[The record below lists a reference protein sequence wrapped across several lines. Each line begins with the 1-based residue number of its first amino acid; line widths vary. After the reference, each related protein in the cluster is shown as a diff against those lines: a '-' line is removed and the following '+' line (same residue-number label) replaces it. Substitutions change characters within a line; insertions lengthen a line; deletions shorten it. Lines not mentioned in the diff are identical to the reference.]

1 MICQSDPRLV
11 ALFRSISKIAGAI
24 AVFVGALVF
33 IGWIMNI
40 AIFKSVFSG
49 LATMKANTAIAFI
62 LSGLSLLLLTGSDI
76 SQRTLRIAQSLASAV
91 GLIALLTL
99 CEYLFGWSFGID
111 QLLFKDS
118 ASGSL
123 HPGEW
128 LL

>member
-1 MICQSDPRLV
+1 MPIRPSPCRLV
-11 ALFRSISKIAGAI
+11 QVYFKNSRRYSC
-24 AVFVGALVF
+24 FVGALVF

-99 CEYLFGWSFGID
+99 CEYLLAGLLALTSFCSKTRL
-111 QLLFKDS
+111 Q
-118 ASGSL
+118 ASL
-123 HPGEW
+123 QPGEW